1 MKGMATSL
9 AIRFLRG
16 VTFLVRLDM
25 AAAILIAAALFLWVT
40 WH

>member
-1 MKGMATSL
+1 MTKLVRCDDIWRA
-9 AIRFLRG
+9 

-25 AAAILIAAALFLWVT
+25 AAGITLTAALLVRMT

>member
-1 MKGMATSL
+1 MTKLVRCDDIWRA
-9 AIRFLRG
+9 

-25 AAAILIAAALFLWVT
+25 AAGIILTAALVAWPA